1 MDLENDPAIVQR
13 RRFMAQRTRKGSS
26 NRKPPVKLATDAA
39 PAVDSTSSVAGA
51 ACDLDSASPDID
63 AGLHAESPSR
73 DIGSDALTTGMD
85 TASSSSAP
93 SDLWIALRR
102 AALHRSFDNE
112 NSSGSASSGAPGASS
127 SDVATDIASAPITGM
142 DTASSDSMDVVR
154 SEFDISAAG
163 DLFWSNAADY
173 LALNQ
178 RLLDA
183 TQHIFGRQRDLVLEI
198 SASMLEA
205 MYKAPDP
212 ATMTKRLIGGHS
224 SRAVSDRTP
233 PKPPHVSEVGNAP
246 EQAAEAAE

>member
-1 MDLENDPAIVQR
+1 MDLENDPAIGQR

-26 NRKPPVKLATDAA
+26 NRKPPVKLDTDAA
-39 PAVDSTSSVAGA
+39 PAV
-51 ACDLDSASPDID
+51 DSASPDID
-63 AGLHAESPSR
+63 AGLDAESPSG
-73 DIGSDALTTGMD
+73 DIESDALTGMD
-85 TASSSSAP
+85 TAASSSVP

-102 AALHRSFDNE
+102 AALHRSLDNE
-112 NSSGSASSGAPGASS
+112 DSSDSAASDVPSASS
-127 SDVATDIASAPITGM
+127 SDVPTDLVSAPITGM
-142 DTASSDSMDVVR
+142 DTASSSSMDVLR

-163 DLFWSNAADY
+163 SLFWSNAADY

-212 ATMTKRLIGGHS
+212 ATMTKRLIGGHP

-233 PKPPHVSEVGNAP
+233 PRPLTSLR
-246 EQAAEAAE
+246 